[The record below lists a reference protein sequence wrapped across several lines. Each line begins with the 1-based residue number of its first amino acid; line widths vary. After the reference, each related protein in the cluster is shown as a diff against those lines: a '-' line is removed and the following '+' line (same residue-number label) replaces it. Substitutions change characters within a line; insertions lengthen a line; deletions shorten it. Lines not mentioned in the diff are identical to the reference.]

1 MFSIDRI
8 KQAILDENLSGWLFF
23 NFRHRDPISD
33 AVLNIDKNS
42 INSRG
47 WFYIILSDREPLKI
61 VHRVEKGMLD
71 HLPGEQ
77 QGYSSRE
84 ELGNILLQFKNKK
97 IAVQSDKNLTTLSYL
112 DGGTEELI
120 KASGINTVSA
130 APLIQRYL
138 GILDDKQLKSHEK
151 CAVLLY
157 AAIDKTWDFI
167 KKSFKEGKEISEK
180 RLSESIMDFFTENS
194 LITEHEILIAFG
206 RNTSDPHYETGK
218 NDSTLKKDTLI
229 QFDIWARENTE
240 GSVYADISWVGFT
253 GKNIPVSY
261 QKVFESLISAR
272 DSAVSLIREKTL
284 SGLEISGYEVDSMV
298 RNYLSASGYKE
309 GLFHRTGHSIDME
322 LHGYGVNIDSV
333 EFPDKRNIIDRSCF
347 SIEPGLYF
355 SDFGMRTEI
364 DCYIDNKNIVVSG
377 GKPQNK
383 IRTL

>member
-1 MFSIDRI
+1 
-8 KQAILDENLSGWLFF
+8 
-23 NFRHRDPISD
+23 
-33 AVLNIDKNS
+33 
-42 INSRG
+42 
-47 WFYIILSDREPLKI
+47 
-61 VHRVEKGMLD
+61 
-71 HLPGEQ
+71 
-77 QGYSSRE
+77 
-84 ELGNILLQFKNKK
+84 
-97 IAVQSDKNLTTLSYL
+97 
-112 DGGTEELI
+112 
-120 KASGINTVSA
+120 
-130 APLIQRYL
+130 
-138 GILDDKQLKSHEK
+138 
-151 CAVLLY
+151 
-157 AAIDKTWDFI
+157 
-167 KKSFKEGKEISEK
+167 
-180 RLSESIMDFFTENS
+180 MDFFTENS

-383 IRTL
+383 ILTL